1 MSDDDFKGYGEKQP
15 QHGTLGDH
23 AHGNQIGH
31 DAEAHDVMVGGQ
43 NELHRELKGRHMQMI
58 AM

>member
-1 MSDDDFKGYGEKQP
+1 MSDEEFKGYGEKQP
-15 QHGTLGDH
+15 HQGTLDDQT
-23 AHGNQIGH
+23 HGHGR
-31 DAEAHDVMVGGQ
+31 DPEVHDVVVGHQ

>member
-1 MSDDDFKGYGEKQP
+1 MSDDDFKRYGEKQP
-15 QHGTLGDH
+15 HQGTLGDH
-23 AHGNQIGH
+23 DHQLGR
-31 DAEAHDVMVGGQ
+31 DTEAHDVVVGSQ